1 MNRSGANRMR
11 ASLFAVL
18 LGVVWVPFLGACVS
32 TTSTQNDVRG
42 KTEKTETSRDK
53 EKKRQDAAALN
64 VQLGIAYLNRGD
76 VAVAQ
81 DKLDKAMKEDP
92 RNPAVHSGMALLYVR
107 LNKPAQ
113 ADQEYREALRLAPR
127 DPDILNNYAV
137 YLCGAGRTDEGV
149 KLFLDAAQNALYATP
164 AVAFTNAGVCLR
176 TAKRY
181 DQATEQFRKALAAR
195 PNFAEAAFQLVDT
208 DFTLGHLTDARSVL
222 DSYLSS
228 FDPTPDLLLIGVR
241 LAHAQG
247 DRIAAER
254 FRRRLRENF
263 PTSDQARAASELERN
278 PG

>member
-1 MNRSGANRMR
+1 MNRFGANRMR
-11 ASLFAVL
+11 ASLFTVL
-18 LGVVWVPFLGACVS
+18 VGCVPFLGACVS
-32 TTSTQNDVRG
+32 TTMTQNDVRG
-42 KTEKTETSRDK
+42 KTEKTETRADR
-53 EKKRQDAAALN
+53 EKKLQEAAALN
-64 VQLGIAYLNRGD
+64 VQLGVAYLNRGD

-81 DKLDKAMKEDP
+81 EKLARARKEDP
-92 RNPAVHSGMALLYVR
+92 DSAAVHSAMAMLYVR

-113 ADQEYREALRLAPR
+113 ADREYREALRLAPR

-164 AVAFTNAGVCLR
+164 AAAFTNAGVCLR

-181 DQATEQFRKALAAR
+181 DQATTQFQRALAVR
-195 PNFAEAAFQLVDT
+195 PNFAEAAFQLADT
-208 DFTLGHLTDARSVL
+208 DFTLGHLANARSLL

-241 LAHAQG
+241 VARAQG
-247 DRIAAER
+247 DRLGAER
-254 FRRRLRENF
+254 FTLRLRESF
-263 PTSDQARAASELERN
+263 PTSDQARVALELQRN

>member
-1 MNRSGANRMR
+1 MNRNRMR

-18 LGVVWVPFLGACVS
+18 LGVACVPLLSACVS

-42 KTEKTETSRDK
+42 KTEKTETRADK
-53 EKKRQDAAALN
+53 EKKRQEAATLN

-81 DKLDKAMKEDP
+81 EKLDRALKENP
-92 RNPAVHSGMALLYVR
+92 ENPAVHSGMAMLYVR
-107 LNKPAQ
+107 MNKLAQ

-149 KLFLDAAQNALYATP
+149 KLFMDAAQNALYATP
-164 AVAFTNAGVCLR
+164 AAAFTNAGVCLR
-176 TAKRY
+176 NAKRY
-181 DQATEQFRKALAAR
+181 DQATTQFQRALAVR
-195 PNFAEAAFQLVDT
+195 PNYAEAAFQLADT
-208 DFTLGHLTDARSVL
+208 DFTLGHLVNARSLL
-222 DSYLSS
+222 DSYLTS

-241 LAHAQG
+241 VARAQG
-247 DRIAAER
+247 DKLAAER
-254 FRRRLRENF
+254 FTLRLRENF
-263 PTSDQARAASELERN
+263 PTSDQARVASELQRN